1 MRIEEKNK
9 RILGVIPAR
18 FASTRFEGKP
28 LAMVGNLEMVVCV
41 CKRVEESGLFDKIV
55 VATDSRKIY
64 DVVNKN
70 NYTAIMTNEN
80 HNCGTDRVEEALSI
94 AEEMF
99 GGFDIVVNIQGDEP
113 LIRKEQLQEVISP
126 FERDENVQ
134 ITTLCKMIEDVQTL
148 TNPNVV
154 KIVFNYNHYAMYF
167 SRSVIP
173 YDRNETLEY
182 GIAKGFYFKHIGLYA
197 YKSNVLREIVKLY
210 ASRLEK
216 IESLE
221 QLRWLEEGYKIKVEL
236 TDFESIGVDTP
247 EDLEKINNLLNNKIA
262 H

>member
-1 MRIEEKNK
+1 MLESNK

-18 FASTRFEGKP
+18 YASTRFEGKP
-28 LAMVGNLEMVVCV
+28 LALVGDTEMVVCV
-41 CKRVEESGLFDKIV
+41 CKRVEESGLFDKVI
-55 VATDSRKIY
+55 VATDSRKIF
-64 DVVNKN
+64 DVVNN
-70 NYTAIMTNEN
+70 NNFTAIMTNEN
-80 HNCGTDRVEEALSI
+80 HGCGTERVEEALNI

-99 GGFDIVVNIQGDEP
+99 GEFDIVVNIQGDEP
-113 LIRKEQLQEVISP
+113 LIKKEQLQEVINP
-126 FERDENVQ
+126 FYNDSNVQ
-134 ITTLCKMIEDVQTL
+134 IATLCKMIEDLQTL

-154 KIVFNYNHYAMYF
+154 KVVFNYNHYAMYF

-182 GIAKGFYFKHIGLYA
+182 GIAKGFYYKHIGLYA
-197 YKSNVLREIVKLY
+197 YKKEVLKEIVKLY

-216 IESLE
+216 MESLE

-247 EDLEKINNLLNNKIA
+247 EDLEKINNQLNNKIVY
-262 H
+262 